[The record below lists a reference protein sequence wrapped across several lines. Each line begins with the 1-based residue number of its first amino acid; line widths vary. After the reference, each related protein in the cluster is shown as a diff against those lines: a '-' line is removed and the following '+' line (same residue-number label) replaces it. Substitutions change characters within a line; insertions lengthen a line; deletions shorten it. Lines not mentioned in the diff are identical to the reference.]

1 MIGLSRLSYPGFL
14 LSLLVLAG
22 CAAGPAGLSSG
33 AVAGIQ
39 QDGVSRLEEGRT
51 GFSIS
56 ESADLDPAQQALFQ
70 HGVDALASGDYD
82 EAVEAFAEIGE
93 AAPDLNAP
101 DINLAIAYLRDG
113 RDELAEEPLQ
123 RVLERVAG
131 HPLASHE
138 YGLMLRRAGRFDEA
152 RAVYER
158 SLEIFPEYFPLRR
171 NLGVLCDIY
180 LDDAECAVRQ
190 FELLL
195 EAQPEDDQVRLWL
208 AEVEG
213 RRNR

>member
-1 MIGLSRLSYPGFL
+1 MTGLSRLSYPGFL

-22 CAAGPAGLSSG
+22 CAAGPAGLSNG